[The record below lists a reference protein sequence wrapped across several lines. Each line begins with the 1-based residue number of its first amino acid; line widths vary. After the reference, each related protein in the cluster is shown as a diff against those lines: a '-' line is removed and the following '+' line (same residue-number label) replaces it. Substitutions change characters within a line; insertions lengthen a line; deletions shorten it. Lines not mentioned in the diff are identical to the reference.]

1 MNKTS
6 KLLNRKR
13 SSFLAFVAIA
23 AMAMFAMA
31 PAAMAQVPFF
41 FGNNGL
47 DFNNNDVVCDR
58 FTGECFRVGDF
69 NNNIIPIDNG
79 APGSQEFSERRIT
92 SGAANPTTRISN
104 TGDNVNLCAP
114 VQQVSNTGNV
124 ANEQGVVEG
133 DNGFFPVDDRFRFVD
148 GRFGFFPVDRFGFG
162 FDNGDLDLTGS
173 EINIEPSAT
182 AECTQT
188 IEQAAAA

>member
-1 MNKTS
+1 MRRIKAI
-6 KLLNRKR
+6 
-13 SSFLAFVAIA
+13 LAIGAAVAT
-23 AMAMFAMA
+23 MVTMSA
-31 PAAMAQVPFF
+31 PVMAQD
-41 FGNNGL
+41 FG
-47 DFNNNDVVCDR
+47 
-58 FTGECFRVGDF
+58 
-69 NNNIIPIDNG
+69 
-79 APGSQEFSERRIT
+79 QEFSERRIS

-114 VQQVSNTGNV
+114 VQQVVNTGNV

-148 GRFGFFPVDRFGFG
+148 GRFGFLPVDRFGFG

-173 EINIEPSAT
+173 ESTIEPTAT